1 MAKTYQV
8 TMATRAV
15 MWVTRILS
23 RLGVGNFVV
32 LTVTGRR
39 SGRPRSVMVAPI
51 SRDGNDYLVSPYGEV
66 SWVHNVRAEPLVTL
80 GKRGSERV
88 VRLDEVTGRRPGI
101 VKDYYDRESF
111 ARQYMDVPGAAAID
125 DFASVPARF
134 PVFRIEERG

>member
-1 MAKTYQV
+1 
-8 TMATRAV
+8 
-15 MWVTRILS
+15 
-23 RLGVGNFVV
+23 
-32 LTVTGRR
+32 
-39 SGRPRSVMVAPI
+39 
-51 SRDGNDYLVSPYGEV
+51 
-66 SWVHNVRAEPLVTL
+66 
-80 GKRGSERV
+80 V